1 MFNTIKIK
9 AGDGGWG
16 GPLTIT
22 PTDKCHT
29 VLCVTG
35 GGIHPVAQKI
45 AELSGADVVD
55 GWKTSLPDDEVMV
68 AVVDCGG
75 TARCGVYP
83 KKKIY
88 TVNLMPVG
96 QSGPLAM
103 YIKSEI
109 YASAVRE
116 KDIEVVG
123 PAPESPKTTA
133 DIAAAQAGIPVAAIS
148 RQTSASTAAVDDGP
162 KTKEQAKAE
171 IREAQEGKKQG
182 IVVRIG
188 KVVGEVV
195 GKFFQAGRDTID
207 MVIKNVLPFMAFTS
221 TLLGIISASG
231 LGNVIANT
239 IAPLCGTLPGMLLI
253 SVVCSL
259 PFLSPI
265 LGPGAVIAQVVG
277 TLLGAQFA
285 VGAIPARYA
294 LPALFAIDGQV
305 GADFVPVG
313 LSLGEAEP
321 ETIEYGVPAVLFSR
335 IVTGPLAVI
344 IAFVF
349 SIGLY

>member
-1 MFNTIKIK
+1 MYNTIKINT
-9 AGDGGWG
+9 GDGGWG
-16 GPLTIT
+16 GPLTVT

-29 VLCVTG
+29 VLSVTG

-45 AELSGADVVD
+45 ADLSGGVAVD
-55 GWKTSLPDDEVMV
+55 GWKTTLPDDEIMV

-83 KKKIY
+83 KKGIF

-103 YIKSEI
+103 YITPEI
-109 YASAVRE
+109 YVSAVKE
-116 KDIEVVG
+116 KDIVVLG
-123 PAPESPKTTA
+123 EAGTVATEAPK
-133 DIAAAQAGIPVAAIS
+133 AAPV
-148 RQTSASTAAVDDGP
+148 DKGP
-162 KTKEQAKAE
+162 KTKEQAKEE
-171 IREAQEGKKQG
+171 IKAANEGKSQG
-182 IVVRIG
+182 IVVKIG

-195 GKFFQAGRDTID
+195 SKFFQAGRDTIE
-207 MVIKNVLPFMAFTS
+207 MVIKNILPFMAFTS

-239 IAPLCGTLPGMLLI
+239 IAPLCGSLPGMLVI
-253 SVVCSL
+253 CFVCSL

-285 VGAIPARYA
+285 TGAIPAQYA

-321 ETIEYGVPAVLFSR
+321 ETIELGVPAVLFSR
-335 IVTGPLAVI
+335 IVTGPLAVL

>member
-1 MFNTIKIK
+1 MYKTIKIS

-22 PTDKCHT
+22 PTEKCHT
-29 VLCVTG
+29 VLSVTG

-45 AELSGADVVD
+45 AELTGGEAVD
-55 GWKTSLPDDEVMV
+55 GWKTTLPDDEIMV

-83 KKKIY
+83 KKGIY
-88 TVNLMPVG
+88 TVNLMPAG
-96 QSGPLAM
+96 KSGPLAM
-103 YIKSEI
+103 FITEDI
-109 YASAVRE
+109 YCSAVRE

-123 PAPESPKTTA
+123 DAPAE
-133 DIAAAQAGIPVAAIS
+133 AAAPAA
-148 RQTSASTAAVDDGP
+148 AAAAAAPAEDKGP
-162 KTKEQAKAE
+162 KTKEEAKAE
-171 IREAQEGKKQG
+171 IAAANEGKKQG
-182 IVVRIG
+182 FIVRLG
-188 KVVGEVV
+188 KGVGYVVGQ
-195 GKFFQAGRDTID
+195 FFQAGRETID
-207 MVIKNVLPFMAFTS
+207 MVIKNILPFMAFTS
-221 TLLGIISASG
+221 TILGIISASG

-239 IAPLCGTLPGMLLI
+239 IAPLCGTLPGMLVI
-253 SVVCSL
+253 CIICSL

-265 LGPGAVIAQVVG
+265 LGPGAVIAQIVG

-285 VGAIPARYA
+285 TGAIPARYA

-335 IVTGPLAVI
+335 IVTGPLAVL
-344 IAFVF
+344 IAFAF

>member
-1 MFNTIKIK
+1 MYNTIKINT
-9 AGDGGWG
+9 GEGGWG
-16 GPLTIT
+16 GPLTVT
-22 PTDKCHT
+22 PTEKCHT
-29 VLCVTG
+29 VLSVTG
-35 GGIHPVAQKI
+35 GGVHPVAQKI
-45 AELSGADVVD
+45 ADLSGGVAVD
-55 GWKTSLPDDEVMV
+55 GWKTTLPDDEIMV

-83 KKKIY
+83 KKGIF

-103 YIKSEI
+103 YITPEI
-109 YASAVRE
+109 YVSAVKE
-116 KDIEVVG
+116 KDIEVLG
-123 PAPESPKTTA
+123 E
-133 DIAAAQAGIPVAAIS
+133 AGTVAAE
-148 RQTSASTAAVDDGP
+148 APKAAEPSENKGP
-162 KTKEQAKAE
+162 KTKQQAKEE
-171 IREAQEGKKQG
+171 IAAANEGKKQG

-195 GKFFQAGRDTID
+195 SKFFQAGRDTID
-207 MVIKNVLPFMAFTS
+207 MVIKNILPFMAFTS

-239 IAPLCGTLPGMLLI
+239 IAPLCGSLPGMLVI
-253 SVVCSL
+253 CFVCSL

-285 VGAIPARYA
+285 TGAIPAQYA

-321 ETIEYGVPAVLFSR
+321 ETIELGVPAVLFSR
-335 IVTGPLAVI
+335 IITGPVAVL

-349 SIGLY
+349 SIGMY